1 MSTPAVPTAQPI
13 SNPAPQIFLMILAL
27 MCIAL
32 NLRPIMAAVSPILH
46 LIQATTGL
54 SDANVSLLTTFPV
67 FVMGLFA
74 LLGAYIQRIIS
85 EKNGILLSVGLVML
99 ACLSRYWFH
108 SGVALLLT
116 AVVGG
121 MGIALAQV
129 LIPAFIKT
137 HAPERAGTL
146 MGFYTTAIMAGA
158 AMTAAV
164 SSPLSHLWGWHN
176 FLAMLAIPAFLAA
189 LLWFMATR
197 KLSGIK
203 PQQTIRLPLK
213 SPRAWL
219 LMLFFGIGTAAYTL
233 VLAWLPPYFNQ
244 LGWNTTQSGLLLS
257 AVTVCEVL
265 TGLTLSSI
273 IHRFPD
279 RRPLLWFVLTIL
291 LIGLFLLIYI
301 PNQFIILTIMMLGIG
316 IGALFPLTLIVA
328 MDHVR
333 NAAQAGSLLGFVQGG
348 GYMLASFMP
357 LLAGLVRQHSSQ
369 LTQAWQIMLVG
380 VVVLWLMTF
389 RLKPNSPL

>member
-1 MSTPAVPTAQPI
+1 MTKNAVPAAQPVLK
-13 SNPAPQIFLMILAL
+13 PAPSIVLMILAL
-27 MCIAL
+27 LAVAL
-32 NLRPIMAAVSPILH
+32 NLRPIMAAISPILG
-46 LIQATTGL
+46 LIQDTTGL

-67 FVMGLFA
+67 LVMGLFA
-74 LLGAYIQRIIS
+74 LLGAYIQRLMS
-85 EKNGILLSVGLVML
+85 EKSGILLSVLLVML
-99 ACLSRYWFH
+99 PCLSRYWFH
-108 SGVALLLT
+108 SGVTLLLS
-116 AVVGG
+116 AVMGG

-164 SSPLSHLWGWHN
+164 SAPLSHLLGWHN
-176 FLAMLAIPAFLAA
+176 FLAILAIPALLAA
-189 LLWFMATR
+189 VLWFIATR
-197 KLSGIK
+197 KLPSTT
-203 PQQTIRLPLK
+203 QQENSRLPLK
-213 SPRAWL
+213 SQRAWL

-233 VLAWLPPYFNQ
+233 VLAWLPPYFSQ

-265 TGLTLSSI
+265 TGLTLSSV

-279 RRPLLWFVLTIL
+279 RRPLLWIVLTIL
-291 LIGLFLLIYI
+291 LIGLLLLIYI
-301 PNQFIILTIMMLGIG
+301 PNQFIVLTIAMLGIG

-348 GYMLASFMP
+348 GYILASFMP

-369 LTQAWQIMLVG
+369 LTQAWQIMLFG
-380 VVVLWLMTF
+380 VVILWLMTF
-389 RLKPNSPL
+389 RLKPNSQL